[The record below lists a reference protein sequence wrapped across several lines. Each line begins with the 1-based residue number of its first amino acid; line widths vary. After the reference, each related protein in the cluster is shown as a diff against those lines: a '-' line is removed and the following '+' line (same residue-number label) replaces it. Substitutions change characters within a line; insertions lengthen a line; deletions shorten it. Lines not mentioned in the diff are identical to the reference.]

1 MKRTSTLAP
10 LVFLLGLWLGGSAPA
25 ADPSVATIRISSAPA
40 GGGGLVQGVM
50 TFRGQEYVVELRGL
64 TAPANTHG
72 VVEGVKQPRD
82 VEGRYHASER
92 GLTNESGVTLRVT
105 PPLSVGEKG
114 LEIEVTGGVQPKISR
129 GHRETGV
136 D

>member
-1 MKRTSTLAP
+1 MTSRVGLLAVALA
-10 LVFLLGLWLGGSAPA
+10 LVIAGPAAA

-50 TFRGQEYVVELRGL
+50 TFRGQEYLVELRGV
-64 TAPANTHG
+64 TQPVEARGT
-72 VVEGVKQPRD
+72 VEGLKQPRD
-82 VEGRYHASER
+82 VEGRYHASEG
-92 GLTNESGVTLRVT
+92 GLTNEAGVTLRVK
-105 PPLSVGEKG
+105 PALAIGEKG
-114 LEIEVTGGVQPKISR
+114 LEVEVSSGVQPKTSR